1 MTLTKPLRDATVAT
15 IALLLAIYV
24 GSGRLA
30 HLDLALLGYLGASV
44 VAFAGAT
51 YRASAFWRRRASA
64 FYAGALAATLRRAL
78 TQPSELRAVLR
89 SATSD
94 LIAQSF
100 VARRSRVRWIGHLL
114 LSLGTLASFAITVPL
129 VFGWLHFAAAGP
141 DQYRAVAFG
150 VPTTSFA
157 VDGVV
162 GWLAFHGLSLAGG
175 AVLIGALVFLTL
187 RFRQRALPG
196 ITTGFHLAPL
206 VLLLIVAATGL
217 ALPATRHAPRLF
229 DIASVAHEI
238 AVIVLLA
245 AIPFS
250 KLHHVLIRPLQLGAR
265 AVKRSEDRVV
275 CTVCGGALAP
285 RAQCDA
291 VRALLEARGLAVD
304 ALDCC
309 PPCRRRRLA
318 TTQAALVGAS
328 FHPPVLGTHAMPDP
342 ARRAA

>member
-1 MTLTKPLRDATVAT
+1 
-15 IALLLAIYV
+15 
-24 GSGRLA
+24 
-30 HLDLALLGYLGASV
+30 
-44 VAFAGAT
+44 
-51 YRASAFWRRRASA
+51 
-64 FYAGALAATLRRAL
+64 LRRAVR
-78 TQPSELRAVLR
+78 QPSELRAVLR
-89 SATSD
+89 TATSD
-94 LIAQSF
+94 LVAQSF

-141 DQYRAVAFG
+141 DRYRAVVFD
-150 VPTTSFA
+150 VPTASFA
-157 VDGVV
+157 VDGLV
-162 GWLAFHGLSLAGG
+162 GWFAFHGLSLAGG
-175 AVLIGALVFLTL
+175 AVLVGVLVFLTI

-196 ITTGFHLAPL
+196 TTAGFHLAPL

-217 ALPATRHAPRLF
+217 ALPATRHSPTLF

-265 AVKRSEDRVV
+265 AVQRSEDRVS
-275 CTVCGGALAP
+275 CTVCGGPLAP
-285 RAQCDA
+285 RAQRDA

-318 TTQAALVGAS
+318 TTQAALVGAQ

-342 ARRAA
+342 TRRAA

>member
-1 MTLTKPLRDATVAT
+1 MSRPLRDATLAT
-15 IALLLAIYV
+15 GVLLFAIWL
-24 GSGRLA
+24 GSGRGA
-30 HLDLALLGYLGASV
+30 HIDPALLGYLGATV
-44 VAFAGAT
+44 AAFAGAVF
-51 YRASAFWRRRASA
+51 RASAFWRRRPSA
-64 FYAGALAATLRRAL
+64 FYARSLAGTLRRAL
-78 TQPSELRAVLR
+78 RQPSELRAVLR

-94 LIAQSF
+94 LVAQSF
-100 VARRSRVRWIGHLL
+100 VARRSRVRWIAHLM

-129 VFGWLHFAAAGP
+129 VFGWLRFTADGS
-141 DQYRAVAFG
+141 DRYRAVVFD
-150 VPTTSFA
+150 VPTASFS
-157 VDGVV
+157 VDGVA
-162 GWLAFHGLSLAGG
+162 GWLAFHGLSVAGAAVLGG
-175 AVLIGALVFLTL
+175 AVTFLTL

-196 ITTGFHLAPL
+196 TTTSFHVAPL

-217 ALPATRHAPRLF
+217 ALPATRHLPQLF
-229 DIASVAHEI
+229 DLASAAHEV

-265 AVKRSEDRVV
+265 AVQRSDDRVACV
-275 CTVCGGALAP
+275 ACAAPLAP
-285 RAQCDA
+285 RAQRDA

-309 PPCRRRRLA
+309 PPCRRRCLA
-318 TTQAALVGAS
+318 TTQAALVGAQ